1 MITAST
7 KKGTKR
13 GRRRTTRRPTGALQ
27 SLASCINCGKPIHSK
42 RNNLGDSRYRERHG
56 WQCPTNGRSTIS
68 HRIDW
73 QIAEIIAGI
82 DLAPNWRSRIT
93 ELVLTEHPIVELK
106 RLAEKRRRVARAYA
120 EGAWSQPEFEARLS
134 EIDAQLSAA
143 EPVESPSME
152 AISELLDDF
161 PMVWKEATDAER
173 QRLAAPLISRAFI
186 DLDNKRIHA
195 IEPQPAFARLLETAI
210 TRTSRSACVLLT
222 ADEADRL
229 VNVGLVETGE
239 SRTPRPARV
248 SLQRLQA

>member
-1 MITAST
+1 M
-7 KKGTKR
+7 
-13 GRRRTTRRPTGALQ
+13 PTGALQ
-27 SLASCINCGKPIHSK
+27 RLVCCIKCGNSIHSE
-42 RNNLGDSRYRERHG
+42 RNNLGDPRYRERHG
-56 WQCPTNGRSTIS
+56 WQCSTNGRSTIA
-68 HRIDW
+68 HKIDW
-73 QIAEIIAGI
+73 QIAEIIGGI
-82 DLAPNWRSRIT
+82 DLAENWKDRMR
-93 ELVLTEHPIVELK
+93 ELVLAENPAVDLK
-106 RLAEKRRRVARAYA
+106 RLAEKRRRVARAHG
-120 EGAWSQPEFEARLS
+120 EGAYSETEFKARLS
-134 EIDAQLSAA
+134 DIDAQIRAA

-161 PMVWKEATDAER
+161 PTVWKEATDAER
-173 QRLAAPLISRAFI
+173 QRLVAPLIFRTFI
-186 DLDNKRIHA
+186 DLDNKRIGA